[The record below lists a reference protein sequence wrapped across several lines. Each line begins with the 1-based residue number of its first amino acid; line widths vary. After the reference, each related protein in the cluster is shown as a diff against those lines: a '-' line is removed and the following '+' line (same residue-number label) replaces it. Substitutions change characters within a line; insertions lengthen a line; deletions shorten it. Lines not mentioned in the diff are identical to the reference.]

1 MSREAGSLLYLF
13 EDLKTLLGSYLPEEQ
28 VTRIQDAFLVA
39 RDAHEGQ
46 TRSSGEPYITHPVAV
61 ATILAEMHL
70 DYETISAALMHDVI
84 EDTPVTKEQLAL
96 QFGPAVAELVSG
108 VSKLDKLKFRDHKE
122 AQAENFRKMVM
133 AMVQDIRVILI
144 KLADRT
150 HNMRTLGSL
159 RPDKRRRIARETLEI
174 FSPIATRLG
183 IHTCKSE
190 LEELGFEA
198 LYPMRARILRE
209 SVKRARGNRKEVID
223 SVYKEIAGRLQDA
236 GIKAEVCGREKN
248 LYSIYNKMVKK
259 ELRFYE
265 VMDIYAFR
273 VIVDDIDTCYR
284 VLGQMHSLYKPRPGR
299 FKDYIA
305 IPKTNGY
312 QSLHTSLVGPHGV
325 PVEIQIRTEYMDQMA
340 DKGVAAHWAYKSNG
354 DITGST
360 AQIRAQR
367 WMKNLLE
374 LQQSAGSSFEFIESV
389 KTDLF
394 PDEIYVFT
402 PEGRILELPAG
413 ATPVDFA
420 YAVHTDIGNSC
431 VGARVERQPFPLSR
445 PLTSGQ
451 TIEIIT
457 APGARPNAAWLN
469 FVVTSRARTKIRQ
482 FLKNLRAE
490 ESIILGRRLLSH
502 SLGGKKFEEIPAENL
517 QQVLQDTRHES
528 LDGLLADIGLG
539 NQMSVVIAR
548 RLLGQH
554 EQEQEKK
561 TSPAYRKLPIRGA
574 SGMLVSFAKC
584 CRPIPGDAIVAHI
597 SPGKG
602 LVVHQEGCPNIR
614 GYNRE
619 PDKYQ
624 PVQWDMEHLGE
635 QEFKTGIQV
644 EVVNHQGVLAQLA
657 NVISATGANIHSI
670 STEEKDARV
679 YQVNLL
685 ITAKHR
691 VHLADIMRKIR
702 VMPDVLRV
710 NRTTSR
716 LRTKE
721 ADS

>member
-1 MSREAGSLLYLF
+1 MDCKTGSLLYLF
-13 EDLKTLLGSYLPEEQ
+13 EDLKTLLSSYLPAEQ
-28 VTRIQDAFLVA
+28 VSLVQEAFIVA

-61 ATILAEMHL
+61 ATILAEMRL
-70 DYETISAALMHDVI
+70 DYETVSAALLHDVI
-84 EDTPVTKEQLAL
+84 EDTPVTKEQLAA
-96 QFGPAVAELVSG
+96 QFGSAVAELVYG

-150 HNMRTLGSL
+150 HNMRTLGAL

-174 FSPIATRLG
+174 FSPIANRLG
-183 IHTCKSE
+183 IHSFKSE

-223 SVYKEIAGRLQDA
+223 SVYKEIDGRLHEA
-236 GIKAEVCGREKN
+236 GIKAAVYGREKN

-259 ELRFYE
+259 ELHFYE

-340 DKGVAAHWAYKSNG
+340 DKGVAAHWAYKSSG
-354 DITGST
+354 DATGST

-374 LQQSAGSSFEFIESV
+374 LQQSAGNSFEFIESV

-431 VGARVERQPFPLSR
+431 VGARVERQPFPLSL

-482 FLKNLRAE
+482 FLKNLRTE

-502 SLGGKKFEEIPAENL
+502 SLGGKKIEDVPADNL

-548 RLLGQH
+548 RLLGLH
-554 EQEQEKK
+554 DQEPEKK
-561 TSPAYRKLPIRGA
+561 TSSAHRKLPIRGA
-574 SGMLVSFAKC
+574 GGMLVTFAKC
-584 CRPIPGDAIVAHI
+584 CRPIPGDAIIAHI

-624 PVQWDMEHLGE
+624 PVQWDMEHLGD

-657 NVISATGANIHSI
+657 NVIAATGANIHSI
-670 STEEKDARV
+670 STEERDARV
-679 YQVNLL
+679 YQVSLL

-702 VMPDVLRV
+702 VMPDVVRV
-710 NRTTSR
+710 NRTTSK
-716 LRTKE
+716 LRTK
-721 ADS
+721 DSD